1 MRLSIKQ
8 SLQKDYHM
16 LKIVASVQ
24 FSKPPRQTFS
34 FTLLHLYVSLLHH
47 YVYCLPHCVYCLS
60 HCVYCLPHYGTL
72 KKKPKNLDPVWY
84 TTCHAQAVPLF
95 YLIAASAFY
104 GQFSV
109 FTALTVFSLDP
120 LLSIFHL

>member
-8 SLQKDYHM
+8 SLQIDYHM

-34 FTLLHLYVSLLHH
+34 FTLLHHYVSLLHH
-47 YVYCLPHCVYCLS
+47 Y
-60 HCVYCLPHYGTL
+60 VYCLPHYGTL

-84 TTCHAQAVPLF
+84 STCHAQAVPLF
-95 YLIAASAFY
+95 YLITASAFY